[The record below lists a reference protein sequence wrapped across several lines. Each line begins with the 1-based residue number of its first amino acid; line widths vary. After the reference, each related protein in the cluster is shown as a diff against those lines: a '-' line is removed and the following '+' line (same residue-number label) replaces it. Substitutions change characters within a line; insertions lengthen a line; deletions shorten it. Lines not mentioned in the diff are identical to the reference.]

1 MTLVEDVDDQ
11 VFILRLPDS
20 TTDISSSTRL
30 FRGRTTIRGLSQRHG
45 DMHKLVEDGY
55 VVGEAQND
63 RLTARRKSVS

>member
-30 FRGRTTIRGLSQRHG
+30 FRRRTTIRGLSQRHG
-45 DMHKLVEDGY
+45 DMHRLVEDRY

-63 RLTARRKSVS
+63 QLTARRK